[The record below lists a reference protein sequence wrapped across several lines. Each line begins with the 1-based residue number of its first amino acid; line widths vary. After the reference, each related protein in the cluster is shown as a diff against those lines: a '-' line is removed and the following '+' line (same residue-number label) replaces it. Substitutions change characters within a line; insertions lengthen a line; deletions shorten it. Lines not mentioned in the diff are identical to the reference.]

1 MDRKRVYLNGG
12 ILAVFAVFCALVLEF
27 LAINI
32 GQPNPLASNYSLH
45 AVFRDADGIPTAADV
60 RVSGVGVGKVTAIS
74 HDPRSPGFSVV
85 TIQISDT
92 HSVPVYSN
100 GFAKVRPKTLLGEKY
115 VDLTVG
121 SSASGEAIATGGYL
135 PVAETGKDV
144 SNDEIFNSFDATTR
158 AQQQQVLAALDSATK
173 GRAGDIQAILPQ
185 LQQVVANLTP
195 VARVY
200 EKDQPQTDQI
210 FVQLNTIM
218 QALADEHT
226 QLAGFLANGNVAL
239 GAIAQKDQAL
249 VSTLQEASNVAT
261 ELNTAMNPT
270 IAQQRQA
277 LDELAST
284 LASENNLLFD
294 IVGPKCNGHPCGID
308 TVIAGTLNGQVA
320 YPNDQLN
327 VTSPNG
333 EGVTGRWDSMFSEPG
348 PAGPVAGQTSTG
360 ASTCS
365 NPTVPTPNI
374 PAKASGTCTLNIVLS
389 FHCDTIAQ
397 TLAGF
402 LAQLPTTGPVTQAT
416 IQAACQAATGHTFPA
431 LPVSTSGP
439 SVPGMNTTAYLAGLF
454 G

>member
-1 MDRKRVYLNGG
+1 MDRTRTYVNGG
-12 ILAVFAVFCALVLEF
+12 ILAAFTIFCILVMEF

-32 GQPNPLASNYSLH
+32 GQPNPLSLNDYTVH
-45 AVFRDADGIPTAADV
+45 AVFADADGIPTAADV
-60 RVSGVGVGKVTAIS
+60 RVSGVGVGKVTSIS
-74 HDPRSPGFSVV
+74 HDPKSPGYSVV
-85 TIQISDT
+85 TIQITDT
-92 HSVPVYSN
+92 HAVPLYSN

-115 VDLTVG
+115 IDLSLG
-121 SSASGEAIATGGYL
+121 SAASAEAISSGGYL

-144 SNDEIFNSFDATTR
+144 SNDEIFNAFDSTTR
-158 AQQQQVLAALDSATK
+158 AQQQQVLAALDNATK
-173 GRAGDIQAILPQ
+173 GRAGDIQSILPQ

-195 VARVY
+195 VAQVY
-200 EKDQPQTDQI
+200 EKDQPQTDDI

-218 QALADEHT
+218 QALADEHQ

-249 VSTLQEASNVAT
+249 VATLQGASNVAT

-270 IAQQRQA
+270 IDAQRKA
-277 LDELAST
+277 LDELSAT

-294 IVGPKCNGHPCGID
+294 IVGPKCNGHSCGID

-333 EGVTGRWDSMFSEPG
+333 EGTTGRWDSMFSEPG
-348 PAGPVAGQTSTG
+348 PAGSTAGQTSTG

-365 NPTVPTPNI
+365 NPTVINSKTG
-374 PAKASGTCTLNIVLS
+374 KGSGTCALNIVLS
-389 FHCDTIAQ
+389 FHCDTVAQ

-402 LAQLPTTGPVTQAT
+402 LAALPANGPITEKT
-416 IQAACQAATGHTFPA
+416 IKDACQAATGHTFPA
-431 LPVSTSGP
+431 AL
-439 SVPGMNTTAYLAGLF
+439 SVPGAPAANSTTYLAGLF
-454 G
+454 A

>member
-1 MDRKRVYLNGG
+1 MDRKRTYTNGG
-12 ILAVFAVFCALVLEF
+12 ILAVFTIFCVLVLEF

-32 GQPNPLASNYSLH
+32 GQPNPLSSNYTLH
-45 AVFRDADGIPTAADV
+45 AVFADADGIPTAADV
-60 RVSGVGVGKVTAIS
+60 RVSGVGVGKVTSIS
-74 HDPRSPGFSVV
+74 HDPNSPGYSVV

-92 HSVPVYSN
+92 SAVPVYSN

-115 VDLTVG
+115 IDLTVG
-121 SSASGEAIATGGYL
+121 SSAAAEAIGSGGYL

-144 SNDEIFNSFDATTR
+144 SNDEIFNAFDSTTR

-173 GRAGDIQAILPQ
+173 GRAGDIQSILPQ
-185 LQQVVANLTP
+185 LQQVVANLSP
-195 VARVY
+195 VAQVY
-200 EKDQPQTDQI
+200 EKDQPQTDDI

-218 QALADEHT
+218 QALADEHQ
-226 QLAGFLANGNVAL
+226 QLAGFLGNGNIAL

-249 VSTLQEASNVAT
+249 VATLQEASNVAT

-270 IAQQRQA
+270 IDAQRKA
-277 LDELAST
+277 LDELAGT

-348 PAGPVAGQTSTG
+348 TSSSTTGTTSTG

-365 NPTVPTPNI
+365 TDLTSNSNKPT
-374 PAKASGTCTLNIVLS
+374 GTCALNIVLS

-402 LAQLPTTGPVTQAT
+402 LSQLPTTGPVTQGT
-416 IQAACQAATGHTFPA
+416 IQAACEAATGHVFPA
-431 LPVSTSGP
+431 STSVP
-439 SVPGMNTTAYLAGLF
+439 SAPGLNSTAYLAGLF

>member
-1 MDRKRVYLNGG
+1 MDRTRTYINAG
-12 ILAVFAVFCALVLEF
+12 ILAGFSIFCLLVMEF

-32 GQPNPLASNYSLH
+32 GQPNPLSLNDYTVH
-45 AVFRDADGIPTAADV
+45 AVFADADGIPTAADV
-60 RVSGVGVGKVTAIS
+60 RVSGVGVGKVTSIS
-74 HDPRSPGFSVV
+74 HDPKSPGYSVV
-85 TIQISDT
+85 TIQITDT
-92 HSVPVYSN
+92 HAVPIYSN

-115 VDLTVG
+115 VDVSVG
-121 SSASGEAIATGGYL
+121 SAASAEAIASGGYL

-144 SNDEIFNSFDATTR
+144 SNDEIFNSFDSTTR

-173 GRAGDIQAILPQ
+173 GRAGDIQSILPQ

-200 EKDQPQTDQI
+200 EKDQPQTDDI

-218 QALADEHT
+218 QALADEHQ

-249 VSTLQEASNVAT
+249 VATLQEASNVAT

-270 IAQQRQA
+270 IAAQRKA
-277 LDELAST
+277 LDELSGT

-294 IVGPKCNGHPCGID
+294 IVGPKCNGHSCGID

-333 EGVTGRWDSMFSEPG
+333 EGTTGRWDSMFSEPG
-348 PAGPVAGQTSTG
+348 TAGSTSGQTSTG
-360 ASTCS
+360 ASNCS
-365 NPTVPTPNI
+365 VAPTS
-374 PAKASGTCTLNIVLS
+374 ASKPGTCALNIVLS
-389 FHCDTIAQ
+389 FHCDTVAQ

-402 LAQLPTTGPVTQAT
+402 LSQLPTTGPVTQASIT
-416 IQAACQAATGHTFPA
+416 AACQAATGHAFPA
-431 LPVSTSGP
+431 SVSAPGAPGLNSTS
-439 SVPGMNTTAYLAGLF
+439 YLAGFF

>member
-1 MDRKRVYLNGG
+1 MYMNGG
-12 ILAVFAVFCALVLEF
+12 ILAVFTIFCVLVLEF
-27 LAINI
+27 LAVNI
-32 GQPNPLASNYSLH
+32 GQPNPLSSDYTVH
-45 AVFRDADGIPTAADV
+45 AVFADADGVPTAADV

-74 HDPRSPGFSVV
+74 HDPKSPGFSVV
-85 TIQISDT
+85 TLQISDT
-92 HSVPVYSN
+92 HAVPLFSN

-121 SSASGEAIATGGYL
+121 SSASGEAIASGGYL

-144 SNDEIFNSFDATTR
+144 SNDEIFNAFDSTTR
-158 AQQQQVLAALDSATK
+158 AQQQQVLAALDNATK

-195 VARVY
+195 VAQVY
-200 EKDQPQTDQI
+200 EKDQPQTDDI

-218 QALADEHT
+218 QALADEHQ
-226 QLAGFLANGNVAL
+226 QLAGFLSNGNIAL

-270 IAQQRQA
+270 IAEQRKA
-277 LDELAST
+277 LEELAST

-348 PAGPVAGQTSTG
+348 FSGSATGQTSTG

-365 NPTVPTPNI
+365 NPTVPTPTVPN
-374 PAKASGTCTLNIVLS
+374 KASGTCSLNIVLS
-389 FHCDTIAQ
+389 FHCDTVAQ

-402 LAQLPTTGPVTQAT
+402 LSQLPTTGPVTQQT
-416 IQAACQAATGHTFPA
+416 LYNACQAATGHVTFPA
-431 LPVSTSGP
+431 STTVP
-439 SVPGMNTTAYLAGLF
+439 SAPGMNTTAYLAGMF

>member
-1 MDRKRVYLNGG
+1 MDRTRTYINGG
-12 ILAVFAVFCALVLEF
+12 ILVAFTIFCVLIMEF

-32 GQPNPLASNYSLH
+32 GQPNPLSLNDYTVH
-45 AVFRDADGIPTAADV
+45 AVFADADGIPTAADV
-60 RVSGVGVGKVTAIS
+60 RVSGVGVGKVTSIS
-74 HDPRSPGFSVV
+74 HDPKSPGYSVV
-85 TIQISDT
+85 TMQITDT
-92 HSVPVYSN
+92 HAVPIYTN

-115 VDLTVG
+115 VDVSVG
-121 SSASGEAIATGGYL
+121 SPASAEAIATGGYMA
-135 PVAETGKDV
+135 VAETGKDV
-144 SNDEIFNSFDATTR
+144 SNDEIFNAFDSTTR

-173 GRAGDIQAILPQ
+173 GRAGDVQAILPQ

-200 EKDQPQTDQI
+200 EKDQPQTDDI

-218 QALADEHT
+218 QALADEHQ

-249 VSTLQEASNVAT
+249 VATLQEASNVAT

-270 IAQQRQA
+270 IAAQRKA
-277 LDELAST
+277 LDELSAT
-284 LASENNLLFD
+284 LASANQLLFN
-294 IVGPKCNGHPCGID
+294 IVGPKCNGHSCGID

-333 EGVTGRWDSMFSEPG
+333 EGTTGRWDSMFSEPG
-348 PAGPVAGQTSTG
+348 TSSSTVGQTSTG

-365 NPTVPTPNI
+365 VAPNS
-374 PAKASGTCTLNIVLS
+374 ASKPGTCALNIVLS
-389 FHCDTIAQ
+389 FHCDTVAQ

-402 LAQLPTTGPVTQAT
+402 LSGLPTRGPVTQQT
-416 IQAACQAATGHTFPA
+416 IKTACEAATGHSFPA
-431 LPVSTSGP
+431 ASPHSSPGTS
-439 SVPGMNTTAYLAGLF
+439 STAYLAGFF